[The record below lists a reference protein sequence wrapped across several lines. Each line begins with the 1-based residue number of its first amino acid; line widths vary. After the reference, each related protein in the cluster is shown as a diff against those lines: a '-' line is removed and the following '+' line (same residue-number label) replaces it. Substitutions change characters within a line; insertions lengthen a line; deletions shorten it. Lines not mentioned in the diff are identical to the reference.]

1 MMFGVKITRD
11 DTQKNLEAEVFN
23 RLSDIR
29 GDEID
34 SKKTGLNLK
43 VYTVDDAIKELI
55 EMGESLNII
64 DE

>member
-11 DTQKNLEAEVFN
+11 DTQKNLETEVFN

>member
-1 MMFGVKITRD
+1 MFGVKITRD
-11 DTQKNLEAEVFN
+11 DTQKNLETEVFN